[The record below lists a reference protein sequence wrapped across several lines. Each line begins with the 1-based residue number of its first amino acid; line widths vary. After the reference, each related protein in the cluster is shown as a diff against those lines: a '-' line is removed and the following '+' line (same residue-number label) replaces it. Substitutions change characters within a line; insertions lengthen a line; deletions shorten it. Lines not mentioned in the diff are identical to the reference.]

1 MRKRSN
7 VLCNTNLSMGK
18 KGVRSSKGQPEAY
31 DEVKTRINL
40 SLSPTAVK
48 GLDELTS
55 AIGLASRSDLIEQIG
70 RRLLPIGTIHSFT
83 EQEVH
88 TLGKHWNTSLP

>member
-1 MRKRSN
+1 
-7 VLCNTNLSMGK
+7 MGK

-40 SLSPTAVK
+40 SLTSTAVK

-55 AIGLASRSDLIEQIG
+55 EIGLASRSDLVEQIG
-70 RRLLPIGTIHSFT
+70 RRLLPLGTTHALT
-83 EQEVH
+83 QQEVN
-88 TLGKHWNTSLP
+88 TLGKRWNTSLP

>member
-1 MRKRSN
+1 M
-7 VLCNTNLSMGK
+7 CNTNLSMGK

-40 SLSPTAVK
+40 SLTPTAVK

-55 AIGLASRSDLIEQIG
+55 EMGLASRSDLVEQIG
-70 RRLLPIGTIHSFT
+70 RRILPLGTTHSLT
-83 EQEVH
+83 QQEVS